1 MDGIK
6 EAVEGFVTGAIA
18 SAFSLINE
26 HKAERLKMRILE
38 GRLLKGGYRWRSL
51 TRLARAIGQS
61 EETTTD
67 LLLKMKAR
75 RSEGERNVWTLDK

>member
-6 EAVEGFVTGAIA
+6 EVIEGFVTAAIA
-18 SAFSLINE
+18 SAYSLMSE
-26 HKAERLKMRILE
+26 RKAERLKMRILK
-38 GRLLKGGYRWRSL
+38 GRLLKSGYRWRSL

-61 EETTTD
+61 EETTTE

-75 RSEGERNVWTLDK
+75 RSEGEKNVWTLE